1 MNTTELIELLKSVE
15 FGASGRPREIS
26 ISYNSEEKYFP
37 APDISISSTGDGVA
51 GAEVCLELTGEVW
64 EEELGKE
71 SERRLIAEEYA
82 QSNNLSIVSNE
93 LLKDLRNDGQ
103 KAARYETAIFLA
115 ILLLLLCAVVIVGL
129 LT

>member
-1 MNTTELIELLKSVE
+1 MKESPGNIDHFHIIVGSKAIRIWKFGKLLKNPDLIKTIYWKDVME
-15 FGASGRPREIS
+15 FD
-26 ISYNSEEKYFP
+26 EK
-37 APDISISSTGDGVA
+37 
-51 GAEVCLELTGEVW
+51 VW

-71 SERRLIAEEYA
+71 SERRLIAEEYV